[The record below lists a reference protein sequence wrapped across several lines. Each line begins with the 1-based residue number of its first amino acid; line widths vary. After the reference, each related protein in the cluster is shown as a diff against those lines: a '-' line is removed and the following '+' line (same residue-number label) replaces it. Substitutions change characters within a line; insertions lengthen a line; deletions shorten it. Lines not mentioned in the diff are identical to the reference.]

1 MVVYGAFQYIVNVTC
16 TTMHCHQKSVHVS
29 NHLLGFCGCLLGRSV
44 FPRETELHFFLSF
57 FLMWLPPISHFL
69 GRLQGRIFFF
79 SESTVL
85 LAGGVAAPG
94 LGPLARSGGR
104 HRRHHHDPADGDV
117 AHGEV
122 PARMSPCLGAWPT
135 LQSLPGERG
144 LPSVSQAR

>member
-1 MVVYGAFQYIVNVTC
+1 
-16 TTMHCHQKSVHVS
+16 
-29 NHLLGFCGCLLGRSV
+29 
-44 FPRETELHFFLSF
+44 
-57 FLMWLPPISHFL
+57 MWLPPISHFL

-122 PARMSPCLGAWPT
+122 PARMSPCPHVGSRWVPGQPTNPFREKGA
-135 LQSLPGERG
+135 SLPSRKPGNFCW
-144 LPSVSQAR
+144 